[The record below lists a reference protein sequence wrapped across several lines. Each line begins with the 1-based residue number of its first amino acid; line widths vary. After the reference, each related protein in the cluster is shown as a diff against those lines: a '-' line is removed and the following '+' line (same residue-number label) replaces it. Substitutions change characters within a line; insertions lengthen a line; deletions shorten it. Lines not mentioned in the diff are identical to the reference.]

1 MIMPGFASALRK
13 AGCLAIAATV
23 VLGGANL
30 GAEPPS
36 KKMSN
41 SSAARDRLIESA
53 NGWIYVN
60 GQWVH
65 PDGYKFVNN
74 KIVRTTAKTGRAYPE
89 PPGKLAQENPTKL
102 APRTKSAAAPSP
114 ENVQVATEKAAEA
127 RRKNLA
133 PRPAPQT
140 GSHL

>member
-1 MIMPGFASALRK
+1 MAAL
-13 AGCLAIAATV
+13 
-23 VLGGANL
+23 
-30 GAEPPS
+30 
-36 KKMSN
+36 
-41 SSAARDRLIESA
+41 DRRVIESA

-60 GQWVH
+60 RQWLH

-74 KIVRTTAKTGRAYPE
+74 KIIRTTAKTGRAYPE
-89 PPGKLAQENPTKL
+89 PPGKLAQQNPAKL
-102 APRTKSAAAPSP
+102 SPRTKPAAAPS
-114 ENVQVATEKAAEA
+114 ADDSRTTAEKAAEV

>member
-1 MIMPGFASALRK
+1 MAGFASALRK
-13 AGCLAIAATV
+13 AGCLAIVATV

-30 GAEPPS
+30 QAEPPS
-36 KKMSN
+36 TKTSK
-41 SSAARDRLIESA
+41 SATARDRLIKSA
-53 NGWIYVN
+53 NGWMYVN

-74 KIVRTTAKTGRAYPE
+74 KIFRTTAKTGRAYPE
-89 PPGKLAQENPTKL
+89 PPGKLAQENPAKL
-102 APRTKSAAAPSP
+102 APPAKSAPAPSP
-114 ENVQVATEKAAEA
+114 QDARVTAEKAAEA
-127 RRKNLA
+127 RRKNLT

>member
-1 MIMPGFASALRK
+1 LIVARFASVLRK

-23 VLGGANL
+23 VLGAANL

-36 KKMSN
+36 
-41 SSAARDRLIESA
+41 AARDRLIKSA
-53 NGWIYVN
+53 NGWMYVN

-89 PPGKLAQENPTKL
+89 PPGKLAQESPAKL
-102 APRTKSAAAPSP
+102 APRMKSTAASSTEKAD
-114 ENVQVATEKAAEA
+114 AEKAAEV
-127 RRKNLA
+127 RRKNLT